1 MEGLRESEKKEDAN
15 HPSTA
20 DSGADCI
27 GGIPE
32 LTAEDLKPGEDP
44 LVVIFNKLRR
54 HLVENDSTTR
64 ALQAS
69 QAQYADRRRK
79 QHPKAGIELC
89 EADWPGKKEAVVAKK
104 DMTTRSR
111 ATKTVVLK
119 QVAHSDHPLKR
130 RLDFD
135 SSDDD
140 HGRKVPGEQ
149 LGDVT
154 LVRVNRDGLLSSDD
168 MPKFLDVEFRPP
180 KGMKFIATELAVAT
194 YIFARDLAQG
204 HAFWSLRPYE
214 KVMDNVINLVAT
226 MLNDE
231 HHDSVWWLPTTFAQ
245 IALNLSTNCKE
256 TLAFIRQK
264 YMKYVDETAKAFFLF
279 RLLKERKIY
288 RKKENKCPERS
299 DFEVREPMTSQ
310 QRPKSLDYGVW
321 VTQWMQLSELWTS
334 YDLELAVDLVMSRA
348 NPIRPKICQRAIEY
362 WDNVV
367 RDSGQKPQK
376 ATDNKSPKS
385 SPVISIIS
393 QSPTI

>member
-168 MPKFLDVEFRPP
+168 MPKTTEGDEIYRNGTCRCDLHFCQRP
-180 KGMKFIATELAVAT
+180 GT
-194 YIFARDLAQG
+194 G
-204 HAFWSLRPYE
+204 
-214 KVMDNVINLVAT
+214 VINLVAT

-264 YMKYVDETAKAFFLF
+264 YMKYVDETAKV
-279 RLLKERKIY
+279 RLL
-288 RKKENKCPERS
+288 
-299 DFEVREPMTSQ
+299 T
-310 QRPKSLDYGVW
+310 
-321 VTQWMQLSELWTS
+321 
-334 YDLELAVDLVMSRA
+334 
-348 NPIRPKICQRAIEY
+348 
-362 WDNVV
+362 
-367 RDSGQKPQK
+367 
-376 ATDNKSPKS
+376 
-385 SPVISIIS
+385 
-393 QSPTI
+393 